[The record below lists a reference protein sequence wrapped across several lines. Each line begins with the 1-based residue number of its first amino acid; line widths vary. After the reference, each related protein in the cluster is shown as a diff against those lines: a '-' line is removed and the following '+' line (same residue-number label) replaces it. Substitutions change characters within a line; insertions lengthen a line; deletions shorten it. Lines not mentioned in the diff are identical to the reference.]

1 MAILRNKILLLVLAG
16 LLLFVFEAAAQQK
29 PKSKPKSEKPPSKE
43 GMGEMLKEMEKEMEK
58 EMSNRDPEEKKTLDS
73 LGFKMPDFKNMK
85 KTVSGMSQA
94 DVNQYHE
101 ESQLVVPAKDA
112 ARIAMIPKLVVTD
125 ATMPSYMQ
133 DLMGGIEDV
142 YGSNKVSLCQTI
154 LDWAKMKYQDPSA
167 LGSSAAG
174 LLAMGKVEPALFIM
188 GRAVMA
194 DPKDVNLVNNFGVM
208 VSMAG
213 GEQLSIPLLNYANS
227 KVPDHPTILNNLGQ
241 AWYGL
246 GDLKNAEN
254 FLNKALA
261 IYPMHAQANLTKSYI
276 EFAKGNTQA
285 AVEAAKHSIRE
296 EYSPDADRW
305 LEDLDYDI
313 TIDDIGWDFPMEADN
328 LGLAGFISPD
338 YPYNIDDCPRLAVTW
353 ETFREKISIE
363 IDKLYE
369 EEKVLQAKVEQML
382 PQRVQEGVFPPTMP
396 KAHLRLRRTVAYN
409 ENPLLSELE
418 RLNERVGQMDKRKEE
433 YEERI
438 HEKWVSLNKKYKDLF
453 GEGKPNPAEEA
464 CMNYNLL
471 LSEQLAEVNGLYKT
485 LHGDYVRFM
494 IKKLNDE
501 TYYDKY
507 TKWPEQYELSV
518 VRAKLT
524 WLGLLNSQQ
533 VLFLT
538 RSIYCTDEIIKSKD
552 SGTLKN
558 FDDVACKYKSEAKFI
573 FGKITSQCSI
583 LKAELDISL
592 PKEFKLEALKG
603 SIETRMADKDNTP
616 WLDEVTKFS
625 MEMGMKKGI
634 GFGSG
639 PVRVDGKA
647 GGAVYVN
654 YERGKPV
661 DYGLKL
667 SADVKVGTNIV
678 KNQQGTAK
686 PPSMWGDKVIENI
699 KAGKGYDGSS
709 GPLKDA
715 SFTVIGVEAQVS
727 LVQGAPT
734 ATGKGILSGLSI
746 GQK

>member
-1 MAILRNKILLLVLAG
+1 MRNNILLLVFAG

-43 GMGEMLKEMEKEMEK
+43 GMAEMLKEMEKEMEN
-58 EMSNRDPEEKKTLDS
+58 MDPEEKKTLDS
-73 LGFKMPDFKNMK
+73 LGFKMPDFKSVR

-94 DVNQYHE
+94 DINKYHE
-101 ESQLVVPAKDA
+101 ESRLVVPAKDG
-112 ARIAMIPKLVVTD
+112 ARIAMVQKLPPVAD
-125 ATMPSYMQ
+125 ANMPSYLQNIME
-133 DLMGGIEDV
+133 DIKDV
-142 YGSNKVSLCQTI
+142 YGSTKVALCEKI
-154 LDWAKMKYQDPSA
+154 LDWARAQYPEPSS
-167 LGSSAAG
+167 LGTAATG
-174 LLAMGKVEPALFIM
+174 LLAMGKIEPALFIM
-188 GRAVMA
+188 GTAVMA
-194 DPKDVNLVNNFGVM
+194 DPKDVNLISNFGAM
-208 VSMAG
+208 ISMAG

-241 AWYGL
+241 AWFGL

-285 AVEAAKHSIRE
+285 AVEAAKHSIKE
-296 EYSPDADRW
+296 EYSHDADRW
-305 LEDLDYDI
+305 LEDLDYEI
-313 TIDDIGWDFPMEADN
+313 TVDDIGWDFPMKADN
-328 LGLAGFISPD
+328 LGLAGFNSPD
-338 YPYNIDDCPRLAVTW
+338 YPFNIDDCPRLAVTW

-363 IDKLYE
+363 IAKLE
-369 EEKVLQAKVEQML
+369 EEEDVLEAKVEKML
-382 PQRVQEGVFPPTMP
+382 PQRLPEGVFPPTML
-396 KAHLRLRRTVAYN
+396 KAHLRLGRTVAYT
-409 ENPLLSELE
+409 ENPLLSQWE
-418 RLNERVGQMDKRKEE
+418 RLNERIGQMDKRKEE

-438 HEKWVSLNKKYKDLF
+438 HEKWVSLDKKYKDLF
-453 GEGKPNPAEEA
+453 GEGKPNPSEA
-464 CMNYNLL
+464 ACKDYNLL
-471 LSEQLAEVNGLYKT
+471 LSERLAEVNGLYKT
-485 LHGDYVRFM
+485 VYGDYIRFM

-501 TYYDKY
+501 TYYNKY
-507 TKWPEQYELSV
+507 TKWPEQYDLSV

-538 RSIYCTDEIIKSKD
+538 RSIYCTDEIVKSKD

-558 FDDVACKYKSEAKFI
+558 FDDVACQYKTELKLI

-686 PPSMWGDKVIENI
+686 PPSMWDDKVIENI

-715 SFTVIGVEAQVS
+715 AITIIGVEAQVS
-727 LVQGAPT
+727 LVQGAPSV
-734 ATGKGILSGLSI
+734 TGKGILSGLSI
-746 GQK
+746 GKK